1 MSACYHNLSK
11 IFLSFV
17 NIRVVYY
24 LIQFQNNIIS
34 QQNIIFEEVIEL
46 MQQKQLE
53 YQLEPKIKE
62 FSNILCKFEL
72 IIFYS

>member
-11 IFLSFV
+11 NFLSFV
-17 NIRVVYY
+17 NIRAVYY
-24 LIQFQNNIIS
+24 LIQFQHNIIS